1 MVSLGGRNKA
11 FWGFVFTNNDARK
24 SFMSRIISALL
35 LSAAI
40 ALSATAAPV
49 KLADKAPESYI
60 VVKGDTLWSIAGKFI
75 QEPWRWPEIWRLN
88 KSEIKNPHRIY
99 PGNVV
104 VLDFSDGSPR
114 LRLGKQVSGKLLPSM
129 EVEAIPRE
137 VPSIPAHLIE
147 PFITRPLVI
156 EENDLRDAPQVIGLD
171 ASRIVV
177 GDGDEIFVLGIDE
190 GGASEKWSIYRPG
203 TPIKDPLNE
212 KKILGYEARYLGT
225 ARLKTPGE
233 VSILTI
239 TTAKE
244 EILKGDLLVPTP
256 EPDFTPYMPHEADM
270 NLMGDLVSVYGS
282 VSNSSVG
289 SGGKDSVVLINLGAE
304 DGLERGH
311 VLSLHSRRSTVYT
324 DNKTKKVERRE
335 LPEERYG
342 IIFIFRVFDHLAYG
356 LVMEAKHPLAVGDA
370 VRNP

>member
-1 MVSLGGRNKA
+1 
-11 FWGFVFTNNDARK
+11 
-24 SFMSRIISALL
+24 MSRIISALL
-35 LSAAI
+35 LSAAAI
-40 ALSATAAPV
+40 SLSATAAPV
-49 KLADKAPESYI
+49 QLADKAPESHT
-60 VVKGDTLWSIAGKFI
+60 VVKGDTLWSIAGQFL

-99 PGNVV
+99 PGDIV

-114 LRLGKQVSGKLLPSM
+114 LRLGKQVSGSGKISPKV

-137 VPSIPAHLIE
+137 VPSIPVHLIE
-147 PFITRPLVI
+147 PFITKPLVI
-156 EENDLRDAPQVIGLD
+156 EKNGLEDAPQIIGLD

-190 GGASEKWSIYRPG
+190 NEAPEKWSIYRPA
-203 TPIKDPLNE
+203 TPIKDPLND
-212 KKILGYEARYLGT
+212 KNILGYESRYLGT

-233 VSILTI
+233 VSILTM
-239 TTAKE
+239 TTVKE
-244 EILKGDLLVPTP
+244 EIRKGDLLVPTP
-256 EPDFTPYMPHEADM
+256 DPDFSAYMPHEADVDIIG
-270 NLMGDLVSVYGS
+270 NLVSVYNS
-282 VSNSSVG
+282 VSGIVG

-311 VLSLHSRRSTVYT
+311 VLSLHSRRSTIYT
-324 DNKTKKVERRE
+324 DNKTNKVRRHE

-342 IIFIFRVFDHLAYG
+342 IVFIFRVFDHLAYG